1 MRLPRQNRLPAA
13 TWMLRRCY
21 LQGDRQPHLTSMA
34 PALNPEQRSQHRN
47 HPPLPP
53 LVEVRQQE
61 QNMKRA
67 NPGDTKLE
75 PDCRG
80 RITASR
86 RF

>member
-21 LQGDRQPHLTSMA
+21 LQGDRQAHLTSMA

-53 LVEVRQQE
+53 LVEV
-61 QNMKRA
+61 
-67 NPGDTKLE
+67 
-75 PDCRG
+75 
-80 RITASR
+80 
-86 RF
+86 